1 MTGSTGLH
9 ANQARFKLHEKRE
22 EFIAGEFLLKNSLT
36 VAADTM
42 KLETF
47 FARSI
52 PRVDTFMWTLL
63 LLSFNTHI

>member
-1 MTGSTGLH
+1 MMTGSTGLH

-42 KLETF
+42 KLENIF
-47 FARSI
+47 LPGRYQE
-52 PRVDTFMWTLL
+52 
-63 LLSFNTHI
+63 

>member
-1 MTGSTGLH
+1 MMTGSTGLH

-42 KLETF
+42 KLENIF
-47 FARSI
+47 CQ
-52 PRVDTFMWTLL
+52 VDTKSRYFHVDAP
-63 LLSFNTHI
+63 SSEF